1 MKIRFYSKQAKAL
14 FPIYPYTVSAYYS
27 QGRISGTK
35 PFHQIF
41 SVVDGNGILHLEDDT
56 YLLKKGD
63 MFFIPKYV
71 SHEYHSFPPGPPGFK
86 TCFMGFDGT
95 GCENIFSY
103 FNTPRI
109 GFCMGKIT
117 PHIYSQFKDMRSE
130 FNRCSEPK
138 ICAMAYS
145 LVIDFFENAV
155 KKMSEPIDSVLNYI
169 EENYALP
176 LTLDDMLTVYPYS
189 KTKLCLDFAKK
200 YSMTV
205 FEKLTD
211 IRLKHAYF
219 LLENQPEL
227 KINAIAQKCGYTDLS
242 YFCRMFKRA
251 YGKSPGDIRKESGL
265 KGK

>member
-1 MKIRFYSKQAKAL
+1 MKIRLCEEQTKAL
-14 FPIYPYTVSAYYS
+14 FPKYPYTVSAYNP
-27 QGRISGTK
+27 QDPISGTK
-35 PFHQIF
+35 TFHQIF
-41 SVVDGNGILHLEDDT
+41 SVVNGSGILHLEDNT
-56 YLLKKGD
+56 YLLKKDD

-71 SHEYHSFPPGPPGFK
+71 THEYHGITPGFK
-86 TCFMGFDGT
+86 TCFMGFDGI

-103 FNTPRI
+103 FNTPKV

-117 PHIYSQFKDMRSE
+117 PRVYSQFKDMHSE
-130 FNRCSEPK
+130 FNRCSEAK

-189 KTKLCLDFAKK
+189 KTKLCRDFAKK

-211 IRLKHAYF
+211 IRLKRAYF
-219 LLENQPEL
+219 LLENQSEL
-227 KINAIAQKCGYTDLS
+227 KINTIAQKCGYTDLS

-265 KGK
+265 KEK